1 MTYVITRSCC
11 NDASCVEVCPVDC
24 IHPTPDEPGFGTTE
38 MLYINPDDCIDCGTC
53 VDACPATAIYAGL
66 EVPAHLTSY
75 LAVNADYYDFT
86 GDPPMPAYPSGAGPK
101 ATDQTEP
108 LRVAV
113 VGSGPAGWYVA
124 DELSSTR
131 RADVEVTVI
140 DRLLTPGGLVRFGVA
155 PDHLDTKGVLD
166 SFDKIAQHRRTRTV
180 FGVEIGTGA
189 PESISHEDLRS
200 HFHAVVYAT
209 GASHG
214 RSLGL
219 AGETLPGSLTAAAL
233 VGWYAGHPDQ
243 HDLTPPLAHQR
254 AVVIGNGNVA
264 LDVARLLLSGEE
276 HLTGSDI
283 TADALTALTASG
295 IEEVVVLARKG
306 AADAAFTSPELRALI
321 DHPDFDVVVSPDEVA
336 GLETLLDPAERTPA
350 TFAVKE
356 KASLLIEASQSAPT
370 AAKRLVLRFGLTPD
384 AILGE
389 TSVTGLRVLPT
400 GGGEP
405 EVIEAGLVVRATG
418 YRSTAVDGVPFD
430 EERGRFAHEGGRV
443 LDPNDR
449 NIVTATYVCGWAK
462 RGPSGVIG
470 TNRACAAETARAVL
484 DDFVAGRLDAP
495 EHAGEFA
502 GLLAARQIAVSD
514 HRGWKAIDSA
524 EVAAGVASGRP
535 RVKITD
541 PAGQRAI
548 ALAGP
553 PPPGGGPPA
562 RSILRR
568 TPDGPAP
575 R

>member
-24 IHPTPDEPGFGTTE
+24 IHPTPDEPGFGSTE

-53 VDACPATAIYAGL
+53 VDACPASAIYAGL
-66 EVPAHLTSY
+66 EVPAHLASY

-86 GDPPMPAYPSGAGPK
+86 GDPPMPGFPSGAGPK

-155 PDHLDTKGVLD
+155 PDHLDTKGVLA
-166 SFDKIAQHRRTRTV
+166 SFDKIAQHRRTRTA
-180 FGVEIGTGA
+180 FGVPIGADGV
-189 PESISHEDLRS
+189 SHADLRD

-219 AGETLPGSLTAAAL
+219 SGETLPGSVTAAEL
-233 VGWYAGHPDQ
+233 VGWYAGHPDRR
-243 HDLTPPLAHQR
+243 DLDPRLDTER

-264 LDVARLLLSGEE
+264 LDVARMLLSDRP
-276 HLTGSDI
+276 HLTDSDVTAPALEALAASTI
-283 TADALTALTASG
+283 T
-295 IEEVVVLARKG
+295 EVVVLARRG
-306 AADAAFTSPELRALI
+306 AAEAAFTSPELRALI
-321 DHPDFDVVVSPDEVA
+321 DHPDFDVVVSADEVA
-336 GLETLLDPAERTPA
+336 ALEELLDPADRSPA
-350 TFAVKE
+350 TFALRE
-356 KASLLIEASQSAPT
+356 KATLLLEAARTEPT

-384 AILGE
+384 GIVGE
-389 TSVTGLRVLPT
+389 TAVTGLRVVPT
-400 GGGEP
+400 AGGAP
-405 EVIEAGLVVRATG
+405 EVIDAGLVIRATG
-418 YRSTAVDGVPFD
+418 YRSSAVDGVPFD
-430 EERGRFAHEGGRV
+430 EATGRFAHEGGRV
-443 LDPNDR
+443 LDPSDG

-470 TNRACAAETARAVL
+470 TNRSCAAETARAVL
-484 DDFVAGRLDAP
+484 DDFVAGRLASP
-495 EHAGEFA
+495 AHAGEFA
-502 GLLAARQIAVSD
+502 DLLSSRGIDAVD
-514 HRGWKAIDSA
+514 QRGWKAIDAA
-524 EVAAGVASGRP
+524 EIAAGAAQGRP

-541 PAGQRAI
+541 PAEQRSI
-548 ALAGP
+548 ALGQAK
-553 PPPGGGPPA
+553 A
-562 RSILRR
+562 
-568 TPDGPAP
+568 
-575 R
+575 